1 MNNIFENFKPEALF
15 SSENPFFKST
25 QKTHTL
31 FSKAFDKTARMQLAF
46 AEELLDLNK
55 KRFASLYTGASVQD
69 TIANHQELMTE
80 AGSRASALADE
91 FQQVATD
98 LQAGVTDAANEWI
111 NIATEAVNN
120 ASETAKTAKV
130 AKVSKKAA

>member
-1 MNNIFENFKPEALF
+1 MNNVFENFKPEALF
-15 SSENPFFKST
+15 SAENPFFKSA

-31 FSKAFDKTARMQLAF
+31 FAAAFDKTARMQLAF
-46 AEELLDLNK
+46 GEELLDLNK
-55 KRFASLYTGASVQD
+55 KRFASLYAGASVQD

-80 AGSRASALADE
+80 AGDRASALADE

-98 LQAGVTDAANEWI
+98 LQAGITNAANEWI

-120 ASETAKTAKV
+120 ASETAKPAKI

>member
-1 MNNIFENFKPEALF
+1 MNNVFENFKPEALF
-15 SSENPFFKST
+15 SAENPFFESA

-31 FSKAFDKTARMQLAF
+31 FAEAFDKTARMQLAF
-46 AEELLDLNK
+46 GEELLEINK

-80 AGSRASALADE
+80 AGGHASALADE

-98 LQAGVTDAANEWI
+98 LQAGVTDATNEWI

-120 ASETAKTAKV
+120 ASETAKPAKI